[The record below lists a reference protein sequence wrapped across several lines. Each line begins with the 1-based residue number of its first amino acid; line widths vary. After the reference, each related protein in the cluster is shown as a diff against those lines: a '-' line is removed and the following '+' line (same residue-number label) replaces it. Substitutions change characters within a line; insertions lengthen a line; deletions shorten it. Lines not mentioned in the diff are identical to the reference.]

1 MSFTLYDASIPVFL
15 RGFGQLSAILDK
27 AVAYAEAKKIDPAV
41 LINARLAPD
50 MYPLAR
56 QIQTASDAA
65 KFAGA
70 RLAGVEAP
78 SFPDNETTFD
88 ELQQRIAKT
97 VAFLNGIEPSA
108 IAGQEGR
115 EIVLKRATGDV
126 RLTGAAYLQGLAL
139 PNFYFHLV
147 TAYDILRHNGVEL
160 AKSDYL
166 GKP

>member
-1 MSFTLYDASIPVFL
+1 MAFTLYDASIPQFL

-27 AVAYAEAKKIDPAV
+27 AAAHAEAKKIDPAV
-41 LINARLAPD
+41 FVNARLAPD

-56 QIQTASDAA
+56 QIQAASDAA
-65 KFAGA
+65 KFAAA

-78 SFPDNETTFD
+78 SFADDEATLG

-97 VAFLNGIEPSA
+97 VAFLNGIDASA

-115 EIVLKRATGDV
+115 EIVLKRATGDIH
-126 RLTGAAYLQGLAL
+126 LTGATYLQGLAL

-147 TAYDILRHNGVEL
+147 TAYDILRHNGVAL
-160 AKSDYL
+160 GKSDYL